1 MKIRELISLILLNL
15 NRRKGRVLLTSV
27 GVVIGTAAVVV
38 LVSLAMGLQKNANE
52 QFGSVAEMSQITVMP
67 NWEAVTMMESA
78 GVGLSVSSSAMAVP
92 SNEPEQITNEVMEE
106 IAAIPGVA
114 HVIPHQYLMASGM
127 IKLDNLQTYGNIIGL
142 GTDDITS
149 LGYAMASGTSELR
162 KGTILVGEEVM
173 NNFYNPSARPGQE
186 SVDPPDLQ
194 GQTVTLELTKWSSDE
209 SGNYVETKKV
219 IRLEVAGVIESSS
232 SEADYSVYMALD
244 QVQDINGWVQGR
256 RINPEQDGYDNV
268 IVVAEDRNE
277 VLDITA
283 QINDMGFMAYT
294 SQEYIQSV
302 NSFFVVLQVIFGG
315 VGGVAL
321 LVAAIGIAN
330 TMTMAI
336 LERTREIGLMK
347 AVGATNQDVLS
358 IFLGE
363 AAGIGLIGGIG
374 GIIVGILVGKLI
386 DVFGSV
392 YMAGQASSA
401 YGGMGGISVS
411 TPVWLILFAV
421 LFSTLVGLI
430 SGLYPALRAASLV
443 PVQALKYE

>member
-1 MKIRELISLILLNL
+1 MKLKELISLILLNL
-15 NRRKGRVLLTSV
+15 NRRKGRVLLTSI

-38 LVSLAMGLQKNANE
+38 LVSLAMGLQQNANE

-67 NWEAVTMMESA
+67 NWEAAVALES
-78 GVGLSVSSSAMAVP
+78 SVSSTSP
-92 SNEPEQITNEVMEE
+92 TQYNEPDPITSDVLAEL
-106 IAAIPGVA
+106 AAIPGVA
-114 HVIPHQYLMASGM
+114 HVIPRQYLMASGM
-127 IKLDNLQTYGNIIGL
+127 MKFGNLETYANVIGV
-142 GTDDITS
+142 GTDDIS
-149 LGYAMASGTSELR
+149 ALGYEMASGSSELR
-162 KGTILVGEEVM
+162 KGTILVGEEVL
-173 NNFYNPSARPGQE
+173 NSFYNPSSRPGQDPTE
-186 SVDPPDLQ
+186 SPDLQ
-194 GQTVTLELTKWSSDE
+194 DQTVTFELSKWADDGT
-209 SGNYVETKKV
+209 GNYVETKKV
-219 IRLEVAGVIESSS
+219 MRFEVAGIIGASS
-232 SEADYSVYMALD
+232 SEADYSVYMSLE
-244 QVQDINGWVQGR
+244 QVQDINGWVMGR
-256 RINPEQDGYDNV
+256 RVNPDQDGYDMV
-268 IVVAEDRNE
+268 LVVAEDRTQ

-283 QINDMGFMAYT
+283 QINEMGFMAYT

-302 NSFFVVLQVIFGG
+302 NSFFVVLQIIFGG

-363 AAGIGLIGGIG
+363 AAGIGFIGGIG
-374 GIIVGILVGKLI
+374 GIVVGILVGKLI

-401 YGGMGGISVS
+401 YGGVGGISVS
-411 TPVWLILFAV
+411 TPIWLMLFAV
-421 LFSTLVGLI
+421 LFSTLIGLI